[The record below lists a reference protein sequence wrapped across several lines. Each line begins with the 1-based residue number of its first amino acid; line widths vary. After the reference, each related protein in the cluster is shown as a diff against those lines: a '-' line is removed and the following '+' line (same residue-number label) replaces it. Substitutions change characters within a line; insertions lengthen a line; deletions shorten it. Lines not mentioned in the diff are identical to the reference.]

1 VDVTPTAGEAIPS
14 ATESTMP
21 VKTAGLPGAQ
31 GEVDVSI
38 VIVSWNTRELLL
50 AAIASVVA
58 DECAHQVEIVVVD
71 NDSHDGSADA
81 VASVYPHVRLIRNT
95 SNVGFAAGVNAGLQ
109 TARGRHLL
117 LLNPDARVGAGAID
131 TLVDYLDSHA
141 GVGIVGPHVI
151 DEDGQSQVSAWRFP
165 SPTNLLLSTTYLY
178 KLFPQSTVL
187 NRERL
192 AGNLS
197 SGRVD
202 AVSGCAFMIR
212 RDVIRAIGML
222 DTGFFMYMEET
233 DFCLR
238 ARRAGYEA
246 HYVPSAEVTHLGG
259 RSSVQEA
266 RRNFI
271 EYRRS
276 QLRYFVKHHSALG
289 VMVAHALMLSFL
301 LLRLPYWVARGV
313 TDDAARRRAANY
325 WAGVVF
331 LLQPVRR
338 IVGDT
343 SVSHKNETSEAF
355 DNRYVVV
362 TPAFNEERNLQTTID
377 SMIGQTVPPVRWVIV
392 DDGSTDGTG
401 CLADRAALS
410 VPWITSIRRTKSHDG
425 QDGLV
430 AASEASA
437 FNHGL
442 ASCRDAA
449 DIADVIVKLD
459 ADLEFDPDYFETLL
473 DEFRRDPGLGITG
486 GTIYEWR
493 KGRLVREAVNRHHVR
508 GATKAYRASC
518 FREIGGVR
526 EVFGWDAIDE
536 LLARA
541 AGWHVAPIDP
551 PKLIHLRPTATR
563 DGRLRGYARNG
574 RLAHHVGYSPL
585 RFAARLVKGLIVT
598 RTYLQVVGLGFG
610 YASSMLLRRPRLDDP
625 ALIHV
630 VRTRQWKE
638 IK

>member
-1 VDVTPTAGEAIPS
+1 VDVTPAAGEANVQS
-14 ATESTMP
+14 
-21 VKTAGLPGAQ
+21 Q
-31 GEVDVSI
+31 VDVSV
-38 VIVSWNTRELLL
+38 VIVSWNTRDLLL
-50 AAIASVVA
+50 AAIGSVIA
-58 DECAHQVEIVVVD
+58 DEGAHQVEIVVVD

-81 VASVYPHVRLIRNT
+81 VASVYPNVRLIRNA
-95 SNVGFAAGVNAGLQ
+95 SNVGFAAGVNSGLQ
-109 TARGRHLL
+109 NARGRHML
-117 LLNPDARVGAGAID
+117 LLNPDARVGTGAID
-131 TLVDYLDSHA
+131 TLVEYLDSNA

-151 DEDGQSQVSAWRFP
+151 GEDGQSQVSAWRFP

-178 KLFPQSTVL
+178 KLFPQSAVM
-187 NRERL
+187 NREL
-192 AGNLS
+192 MGGHLP

-238 ARRAGYEA
+238 ARRAGFET

-259 RSSVQEA
+259 RSSVQDA

-289 VMVAHALMLSFL
+289 SMVAHALMLSFL
-301 LLRLPYWVARGV
+301 LLRLPYWLARGV
-313 TDDAARRRAANY
+313 TDNAARRRAANY

-331 LLQPVRR
+331 LLQPTRR

-343 SVSHKNETSEAF
+343 NASHENETGEAF
-355 DNRYVVV
+355 DSRYVVV
-362 TPAFNEERNLQTTID
+362 TPAFNEEPNLQTTID
-377 SMIGQTVPPVRWVIV
+377 SMISQTVPPVRWVIV

-401 CLADRAALS
+401 SLADRAAS
-410 VPWITSIRRTKSHDG
+410 SRPWITSIRRTKCDSG
-425 QDGLV
+425 QDGLA

-437 FNHGL
+437 FNYGL
-442 ASCRDAA
+442 AACGDEG
-449 DIADVIVKLD
+449 DVADVIVKLD
-459 ADLEFDPDYFETLL
+459 ADLEFDPDYFKTLL
-473 DEFRRDPGLGITG
+473 GEFQRNPGLGITG
-486 GTIYEWR
+486 GTIYER
-493 KGRLVREAVNRHHVR
+493 RQDLLIRESVNRHHVR
-508 GATKAYRASC
+508 GATKAYRSSC

-526 EVFGWDAIDE
+526 EVFGWDVLDE

-541 AGWHVAPIDP
+541 AGWQVAPVDP

-563 DGRLRGYARNG
+563 DGRFRGYARNG
-574 RLAHHVGYSPL
+574 RMAHHVGFGPL
-585 RFAARLVKGLIVT
+585 RFAARLVKGLIVN
-598 RTYLQVVGLGFG
+598 RQYLQVAGLGFG

-625 ALIHV
+625 ALIDV